1 MPTVTA
7 SDGVAIHYTT
17 QGRGAAV
24 VLLHGL
30 GSAGTD
36 WRLQVE
42 HLRGRHQVVTVD
54 MRGHGG
60 SAMSDKGY
68 SIERLTRDALEVMD
82 ALEIESAHVMGISM
96 GGALAFQMAVDAPE
110 RVDSLIIVNSGP
122 SSRTGSPKYWL
133 YVQLRKLMAW
143 VMHPAK
149 AGPKI
154 ARRLFP
160 APEMEDK
167 RLAFIRQISAMDPLA
182 YRKALFALLK
192 WDATA
197 HLPTIHCPTLF
208 LTGAN
213 DYTPPA
219 AKRKFA
225 DRMPN
230 ARVEVI
236 PDAHHALPMEYP
248 EAFNAAVDRFLA
260 DVSSRGDDT
269 GNAIRRKTG

>member
-17 QGRGAAV
+17 QGRGGAV

-36 WRLQVE
+36 WQFQVD
-42 HLRGRHQVVTVD
+42 HLSGHHQVVTVD

-60 SAMSDKGY
+60 SAMSVKGY

-82 ALEIESAHVMGISM
+82 ALEIGSAHVMGISM
-96 GGALAFQMAVDAPE
+96 GGALAFQLAVDAPQ
-110 RVDSLIIVNSGP
+110 RVESLIIVNSGP
-122 SSRTGSPKYWL
+122 SSKTGSPKYWL

-143 VMHPAK
+143 VMPPAK

-154 ARRLFP
+154 ARKLFP
-160 APEMEDK
+160 APEMADRRE
-167 RLAFIRQISAMDPLA
+167 AFIRRIATVDPVA

-192 WDATA
+192 WDVSE
-197 HLPTIHCPTLF
+197 HLPAIDIPTLF

-225 DRMPN
+225 ERMPN
-230 ARVEVI
+230 ARMEVI

-260 DVSSRGDDT
+260 DVSSRGDAT